1 MTTRRT
7 FIKLLGGAGASWP
20 LAARAQQLERMRRI
34 GVLMMY
40 AESDAQAQDLVAMF
54 RATLRD
60 LGWTEDHNIQLDYR
74 WATTDLELIQ
84 RFREGTRRPATRP
97 HSFVKYTNHCVAAA
111 TNAHHPHRFREH
123 CRSGRQRLRG
133 ELAEAGWQRHGF
145 PQFGDLDDGKW
156 LELLKEIAPRV
167 ARVAIF
173 FNPSTAPYAEV
184 HLNPFKAAAASLGV
198 EAIVA
203 PILDLTELDTVIA
216 AQARDPNG
224 GLIAMPDGFMFAH
237 HAEIASMAAR
247 YRLPAVA
254 SYRVF
259 AKAGGLLSYGND
271 ILDNYR
277 RAAAYVDRI
286 LKGEKPSEL
295 PVQHPVKFELVDQP
309 QDCEG
314 TRPRSAANAA
324 RPRRRG
330 DRMMGWMAPL
340 RHLGAKM
347 PVGQKP
353 PANREPSMNEIT
365 TIGLDLAK
373 HVFQVHGVDAAG
385 ATVLRKQLRRA
396 QVLAFFSRLPRC
408 LVGMEACATAHYW
421 ARELSALGHEVRLM
435 PAQYVKAYIKRNKND
450 AADAEAICEAV
461 VRPTMRF
468 VPAKTAEQQAAV
480 LLHRGRERLVRQRT
494 MLVNA
499 LRGHLAEFGVIA
511 PQGLRNV
518 GRLIAIIRDE
528 EDARLPGLARQVL
541 QVLAVQIEQ
550 LEAAITALEKQLM
563 GWHKSNPVSQRLA
576 TIPGIGPIIATAI
589 AAMVAEPSGFR
600 SGREFAAWLGL
611 VPRQNSTGG
620 KNRLGG
626 ISKRGNQYLRRLL
639 INGASANLLRSK
651 ATNADPWV
659 IGLRRRRPSLV
670 VAVALA
676 NKTARIAWAV
686 MHRQENY
693 QRMATAA

>member
-1 MTTRRT
+1 MRIIRRWTEGDPERTRQYAAELVGLRLDVILTTGSAGLIPLLQVTRT
-7 FIKLLGGAGASWP
+7 IPIVFTIVPDPVGAGFIKSLAQPGGN
-20 LAARAQQLERMRRI
+20 
-34 GVLMMY
+34 
-40 AESDAQAQDLVAMF
+40 
-54 RATLRD
+54 AT
-60 LGWTEDHNIQLDYR
+60 G
-74 WATTDLELIQ
+74 
-84 RFREGTRRPATRP
+84 
-97 HSFVKYTNHCVAAA
+97 FV
-111 TNAHHPHRFREH
+111 
-123 CRSGRQRLRG
+123 
-133 ELAEAGWQRHGF
+133 
-145 PQFGDLDDGKW
+145 QFEFGLTAKW
-156 LELLKEIAPRV
+156 LELLKEIAPAVTRV
-167 ARVAIF
+167 AVLREPGLTAAIAQFAALQAVAPSLRVELVPLNFLNRADIEQTVAAF
-173 FNPSTAPYAEV
+173 ARSSNDAMIVTSGPLAAV
-184 HLNPFKAAAASLGV
+184 HRAV
-198 EAIVA
+198 IVA
-203 PILDLTELDTVIA
+203 TAARHKLPTVYVSRFTALD
-216 AQARDPNG
+216 G
-224 GLIAMPDGFMFAH
+224 GLI
-237 HAEIASMAAR
+237 
-247 YRLPAVA
+247 
-254 SYRVF
+254 
-259 AKAGGLLSYGND
+259 SYGPD
-271 ILDNYR
+271 FPDQYR
-277 RAAAYVDRI
+277 RAAGYVDRI
-286 LKGEKPSEL
+286 LRGEKPADL
-295 PVQHPVKFELVDQP
+295 PVQAPTKYRTGYQP
-309 QDCEG
+309 QDRQG
-314 TRPRSAANAA
+314 TRPRSAADAA

-340 RHLGAKM
+340 RHLGAKVL
-347 PVGQKP
+347 VGRKP

-365 TIGLDLAK
+365 TVGLDLAK
-373 HVFQVHGVDAAG
+373 HVFQVHGVDAEG
-385 ATVLRKQLRRA
+385 TTVLRKQLRRA

-421 ARELSALGHEVRLM
+421 ARELRALGHEVRLM
-435 PAQYVKAYIKRNKND
+435 PAQYVKAYVKRNKND

-550 LEAAITALEKQLM
+550 LEAAIAALEKQLM